1 MRVGQYG
8 VQTADRSAEWID
20 EFDDM
25 LAGDA
30 EDAER
35 LHSLAAK
42 VIAGMVRACVTHS
55 DITRLQWQSVADKYR
70 ERWAQGDLDGI
81 MPVMGEL
88 VSWLRNA
95 GVEPIRV
102 AGLTELIN
110 DPALARVRRVVA
122 IDWDT
127 NLVDVL
133 RSVAGAAGQAPKC
146 KLVGKSASA
155 TTLDD

>member
-1 MRVGQYG
+1 MGQYG
-8 VQTADRSAEWID
+8 MQTADRSAEWVD
-20 EFDDM
+20 EFDDI

-30 EDAER
+30 EYAER
-35 LHSLAAK
+35 LHSLVAK
-42 VIAGMVRACVTHS
+42 VIAGMVRECVTHS

-88 VSWLRNA
+88 VSWLRSA
-95 GVEPIRV
+95 GVEPVRV
-102 AGLTELIN
+102 AGLTELVN
-110 DPALARVRRVVA
+110 DPCLTRVRRIVV

-133 RSVAGAAGQAPKC
+133 RAVAGAVAQAPK
-146 KLVGKSASA
+146 VNVVRKSAPVS
-155 TTLDD
+155 TRDE